1 VRNRIGTYLVVAAL
15 ILTWPLHIGAFSYL
29 VTELVGDFIA
39 PHEDHVLFWFPIAA
53 GGGVLVIALAAGIFM
68 RYRWAL
74 YASAV
79 VLLGG
84 LVTVGRFFPRP
95 SRDWTLHLYDW
106 ILCIGLAA
114 LCVMSAAY
122 LLWLARSS
130 QVPSKLL
137 R

>member
-1 VRNRIGTYLVVAAL
+1 RVCSQSCATAGAPLTSIVRPVRNRIGTYLVVAAL

-84 LVTVGRFFPRP
+84 LV
-95 SRDWTLHLYDW
+95 
-106 ILCIGLAA
+106 
-114 LCVMSAAY
+114 
-122 LLWLARSS
+122 
-130 QVPSKLL
+130 
-137 R
+137 